1 MRQRRST
8 KQRQMILDIV
18 NEHRDHPSADEI
30 YLEVRTRDHKIS
42 RGTVYRNLNLL
53 VEDEQ
58 IKHVKL
64 SGADRFDWQ
73 KDSHYHMICVGCGK
87 LTDLPITYRN
97 ELDFE
102 TAEKTGYENVI
113 HRTIFEGICS
123 ECKQNK

>member
-8 KQRQMILDIV
+8 KQRQMIFDIV
-18 NEHRDHPSADEI
+18 NEHKDHPSADEI
-30 YLEVRTRDHKIS
+30 YLDVRAKDNKIS

-53 VEDEQ
+53 VEDGQ

-73 KDSHYHMICVGCGK
+73 KGSHYHMICVECGK
-87 LTDLPITYRN
+87 LNDVPIVYRN
-97 ELDFE
+97 ELDCE
-102 TAEKTGYENVI
+102 IAEKTGYEKVI